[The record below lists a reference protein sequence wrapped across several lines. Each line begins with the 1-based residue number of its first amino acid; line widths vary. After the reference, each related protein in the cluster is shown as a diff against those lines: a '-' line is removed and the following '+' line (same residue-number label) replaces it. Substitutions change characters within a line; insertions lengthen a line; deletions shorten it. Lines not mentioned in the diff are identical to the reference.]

1 MILKGVAIGVWVLAF
16 IYMLALFCLWKTL
29 QISLAVLE
37 AASDFIGSNL
47 RIVFVPLLFFV
58 LNIVVF
64 CCWIA
69 GIIAVFSVGEIDNG
83 PPGSQ
88 YKTVKWNE

>member
-1 MILKGVAIGVWVLAF
+1 MWVLAGLYV
-16 IYMLALFCLWKTL
+16 ISLLCLWKSL

-37 AASDFIGSNL
+37 AASDFVGSNL
-47 RIVFVPLLFFV
+47 RIIFVPILFFI

-69 GIIAVFSVGEIDNG
+69 GIIFVFSIGDIDNG
-83 PPGSQ
+83 PEGS
-88 YKTVKWNE
+88 